1 MIHNISSTYE
11 VPTVIGGGFK
21 TTGIIYDFTTKVLT
35 ITRQPWNGL
44 ISETIPEIINNI
56 HLPIDYIQIIKF
68 VSNFRFQC
76 MGGDYP
82 NEIITLIKY
91 ANKIAETREYKIKEL
106 NHDLQ
111 QYKLKNDLQYTN
123 IQELE
128 DNLNKCKTT
137 ATLQIQL
144 GKDKIQELENKIS
157 HYKSINKLQ
166 ETKIIEFEKNASVL
180 NLTNETQEVK
190 IKDLQTKL
198 SCYKSSN
205 YSKLQEYE
213 NKILQL
219 DSIIFQYQSINKS
232 QETQI
237 QELSILE
244 RDSLKRVSHL
254 DDIIKKVT
262 NEKNELLE
270 RLQYNE
276 IKLNDIKIEY
286 DKKIKYNE
294 ETYEATL
301 MEQINTMSY
310 KLEQIQD
317 KLGSKKST
325 KCSKSKYEAEFAN
338 KYEKELKDFKNIYD
352 NKIISMEQDYKIELN
367 KILTQKQKSKEYYED
382 EIISIKE
389 EYKINLNKILTQQEN
404 DKDSYEREMI
414 CILQDYEKLNNKIFT
429 PLVTELC
436 DGFIYCL
443 SNKSNNGVYKIGVT
457 SKQTPAE
464 RLKQLNS
471 ATGLL
476 HPHKIEFSKKVINC
490 KEKENQIHTFLS
502 KIGKRVNPKREFFEC
517 ELSIIK
523 KLFELIDGI

>member
-1 MIHNISSTYE
+1 
-11 VPTVIGGGFK
+11 
-21 TTGIIYDFTTKVLT
+21 
-35 ITRQPWNGL
+35 
-44 ISETIPEIINNI
+44 
-56 HLPIDYIQIIKF
+56 
-68 VSNFRFQC
+68 

-106 NHDLQ
+106 NQDLQ
-111 QYKLKNDLQYTN
+111 QYKLKNDLQYTK

-128 DNLNKCKTT
+128 DNLTKCKST
-137 ATLQIQL
+137 ATLQIQI
-144 GKDKIQELENKIS
+144 GKDKIQELENNIA
-157 HYKSINKLQ
+157 HYKTINKLQ
-166 ETKIIEFEKNASVL
+166 ETKLNEFEKNESIL
-180 NLTNETQEVK
+180 NLTVETQEVK

-205 YSKLQEYE
+205 YSKLQEYQ
-213 NKILQL
+213 NKILEL
-219 DSIIFQYQSINKS
+219 DTIIFQYKSINTS

-254 DDIIKKVT
+254 DDIIKKIT

-286 DKKIKYNE
+286 DKKIQYNE
-294 ETYEATL
+294 QTYEAAL
-301 MEQINTMSY
+301 MEQINIMSY

-325 KCSKSKYEAEFAN
+325 KGSKSKYEAELAN
-338 KYEKELKDFKNIYD
+338 KYEKELKDFKNNYD
-352 NKIISMEQDYKIELN
+352 NKIISMEEHYKIELN
-367 KILTQKQKSKEYYED
+367 KILTQQERDKECYES
-382 EIISIKE
+382 EIISIE
-389 EYKINLNKILTQQEN
+389 QDYDTKINKI
-404 DKDSYEREMI
+404 Y
-414 CILQDYEKLNNKIFT
+414 T

-443 SNKSNNGVYKIGVT
+443 SNKSNHGVYKIGVT

-476 HPHKIEFSKKVINC
+476 HPHKLEFYKKVINC
-490 KEKENQIHTFLS
+490 KEKEIQIHTFLS

-523 KLFELIDGI
+523 KIFELIDGV